1 MAKTRK
7 DNNKVV
13 LNGRTY
19 SFVNTVER
27 VSRIIPIALTIE
39 ALHRKYLEG
48 VITPDKYVQRMEGQW
63 SSKQNSMLIYAILMN
78 RPIGSFIT
86 ATGRGEDMDYTVKSL
101 IDGLQR
107 TTAIV
112 NFIENKYSIGKK
124 TPPVACVLT
133 DEETGETIETS
144 FSIAGKRFKNL
155 PKVLQ
160 EKILDYTITCY
171 SYENFTYDE
180 LDEIMFCV
188 NNGKAPTPYQKMR
201 FALGSKN
208 MRKIQPMCES
218 LLWEDIPKVKAK
230 NDSILGCVIR
240 IFMLL
245 SYKINSGF
253 SAKAMNDFIEEFDD
267 NVSDDFII
275 KTSTLIEQFTE
286 VKQSMPD
293 EYLTAFDACSIP
305 HFILAFKNFINKKN
319 ICNKTFVEFVGAF
332 LKSKEAK
339 KFFAYRAPKKDEDR
353 NDKQTGSGG
362 TQYSAESIDER
373 ETALSD
379 FLDDFLDAPLTDNI
393 NDTEENGYAD
403 QNETAKTADGN
414 VSGEVEYK
422 DRDTETEDDE
432 EWDIDDT
439 DLHGDSEDSRRSGGD
454 RPESEEEYRE
464 AEVLQGDGLQIR
476 TTFPLHTGH

>member
-1 MAKTRK
+1 
-7 DNNKVV
+7 
-13 LNGRTY
+13 
-19 SFVNTVER
+19 
-27 VSRIIPIALTIE
+27 
-39 ALHRKYLEG
+39 
-48 VITPDKYVQRMEGQW
+48 
-63 SSKQNSMLIYAILMN
+63 
-78 RPIGSFIT
+78 
-86 ATGRGEDMDYTVKSL
+86 
-101 IDGLQR
+101 
-107 TTAIV
+107 
-112 NFIENKYSIGKK
+112 
-124 TPPVACVLT
+124 
-133 DEETGETIETS
+133 
-144 FSIAGKRFKNL
+144 
-155 PKVLQ
+155 
-160 EKILDYTITCY
+160 
-171 SYENFTYDE
+171 
-180 LDEIMFCV
+180 
-188 NNGKAPTPYQKMR
+188 
-201 FALGSKN
+201 

-253 SAKAMNDFIEEFDD
+253 SVKAMNDFIEEFDD

-414 VSGEVEYK
+414 VSGEIEYK

-464 AEVLQGDGLQIR
+464 TEVLQGDSLQIR
-476 TTFPLHTGH
+476 TAFPLHTGY